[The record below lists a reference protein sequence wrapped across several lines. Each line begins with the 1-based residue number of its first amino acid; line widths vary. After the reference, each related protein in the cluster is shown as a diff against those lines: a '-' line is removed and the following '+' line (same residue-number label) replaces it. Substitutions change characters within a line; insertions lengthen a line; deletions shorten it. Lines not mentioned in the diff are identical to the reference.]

1 MLVIE
6 PKLKEVGSFTV
17 RRSLPDRARRMV
29 GPFIFFDHAGPT
41 TLPAATDSDVLPH
54 PHIGLATVTAVFR
67 GALLHRD
74 SLGSEQVIRPGD
86 INWMTAGKG
95 IAHSERT
102 IDEQRG
108 KDRDLHIIQL
118 WAALPLEHEET
129 APTFRHYE
137 KSTLPEVDAATVGA
151 GHARI
156 KLFAGDAFGAT
167 SPVETLSRLFYV
179 ELELEAGATLDLA
192 AIGHEER
199 ALYVLDGNASLN
211 GTPLRPATLNV
222 LPDKNERA
230 ILAAASA
237 VHAVALGG
245 APLEGHRHA
254 WWNFVSS
261 KKERIEEAKRLW
273 RERGFA
279 PIPGDTREFIPLPDD
294 TR

>member
-1 MLVIE
+1 MSILVIE
-6 PKLKEVGSFTV
+6 PKIRHVGPLTV

-41 TLPAATDSDVLPH
+41 TLAAATNSDVLPH
-54 PHIGLATVTAVFR
+54 PHIGLATVTAVFQ

-102 IDEQRG
+102 VVEQRG
-108 KDRDLHIIQL
+108 KDRELHIIQL

-129 APTFRHYE
+129 APRFSHYDGRV
-137 KSTLPEVDAATVGA
+137 LPRLEAASIGA
-151 GHARI
+151 GAARI
-156 KLFAGDAFGAT
+156 KVFAGDAFGAT

-179 ELELEAGATLDLA
+179 ELNMDAGATLDLA
-192 AIGHEER
+192 AIDHEER
-199 ALYVLDGNASLN
+199 ALYLLEGNASLN
-211 GTPLRPATLNV
+211 GAPLTPASLTI
-222 LPDKNERA
+222 LPERSERA
-230 ILAAASA
+230 VLTAGSA

-273 RERGFA
+273 QARGFA
-279 PIPGDTREFIPLPDD
+279 PIPGDDTELVPLPD
-294 TR
+294 